1 MSDRTGEELIG
12 TAEVA
17 ARWKLSAQT
26 VRRMCARKQ
35 IQGARKIGR
44 DWLIPSPPVR
54 LTTPRRRLQP
64 QDVDNIMA
72 LPQPGES
79 RNAERDLEILRS
91 AGIDGEDRAS
101 IARRYRISVARV
113 GQIIVKYMDMLEDM
127 ETNHG
132 SG

>member
-17 ARWKLSAQT
+17 ARWELSAQT
-26 VRRMCARKQ
+26 IRRMCARGQ

-64 QDVDNIMA
+64 QDVDKINA
-72 LPQPGES
+72 LSEPGDFP
-79 RNAERDLEILRS
+79 NKERDLEILR
-91 AGIDGEDRAS
+91 AVGIDGEKREN
-101 IARRYRISVARV
+101 IARRHRVSVARV
-113 GQIIVKYMDMLEDM
+113 GQIIVKYMDMLEDL

-132 SG
+132 DG